1 MVSIET
7 VPDTAIYQIY
17 VEKKAAFA
25 VEADRLRSDL
35 EEALGLVNVERLRI
49 INRYFA
55 AGLDDKEFALLLA
68 VYLPK

>member
-17 VEKKAAFA
+17 VEKAAFA

-35 EEALGLVNVERLRI
+35 EEALGLVNVR
-49 INRYFA
+49 
-55 AGLDDKEFALLLA
+55 G
-68 VYLPK
+68 